1 MNKLSKAITDK
12 ANSKTTGAARAAAT
26 EIATA
31 AEIAGATEIA
41 AATEAMLPVALQ
53 EKLAA
58 LRCTLAELD
67 SVAVGFSGGVDS
79 SLLLYLAHEA
89 LDERAVAFT
98 VCSYL
103 APTRELHDADAFCA
117 EHGISHRKL
126 ELPDAALESIK
137 NNPQNRC
144 YLCKRVIFEKIADEA
159 QALNLATV
167 AEGSN
172 LDDES
177 DYRPGKQALLE
188 LGVLSPLKEA
198 GFTKQDIRTAAHAL
212 GLSVWD
218 KPACACLAT
227 RLPFDTPLEQST
239 LKRIDAA
246 EEWLIKQGLTQV
258 RVRVHGTVARIECN
272 EEGFLRLAE
281 RAFQK
286 EAHEKLRNFGFEF
299 VTLDLRGFTS
309 GSMNSTSKVMQSAT
323 PNCTDIT

>member
-1 MNKLSKAITDK
+1 
-12 ANSKTTGAARAAAT
+12 
-26 EIATA
+26 
-31 AEIAGATEIA
+31 
-41 AATEAMLPVALQ
+41 MLPVALQ

-79 SLLLYLAHEA
+79 SLLLYLAHEV
-89 LDERAVAFT
+89 LGERAVAFT
-98 VCSYL
+98 VHSYL
-103 APTRELHDADAFCA
+103 APARELHDADAFCA
-117 EHGISHRKL
+117 EHGINHRKL
-126 ELPDAALESIK
+126 ELPDATLESIK

-159 QALNLATV
+159 RALNLAAV

-198 GFTKQDIRTAAHAL
+198 GFTKLDIRTAAHAL

-227 RLPFDTPLEQST
+227 RLPFDTPLEQNL
-239 LKRIDAA
+239 LKRIDTA

-258 RVRVHGTVARIECN
+258 RVRVHGTVARIECD
-272 EEGFLRLAE
+272 EKGFLRLAE

-286 EAHEKLRNFGFEF
+286 EVHEKLRSFGFEF
-299 VTLDLRGFTS
+299 VTLDLRGFAS
-309 GSMNSTSKVMQSAT
+309 GSMNSMSKVL
-323 PNCTDIT
+323 